1 MPKGIYIQFHNGNLL
16 HYSLLAVE
24 SAKVRSDVITFC
36 HSSILVYSFSSNSEP
51 RIQITTDNTQLILYI
66 LSHIFRR
73 KQIQEQIY
81 ICLQILNLGTQ
92 LKCSRRYI
100 KKTAILIELIKQ
112 CSGAGSFAT
121 DPARARREWR
131 RRAQVMGRTSGICS
145 GAAPPRS
152 DGGGPPRRGSGH
164 VATLPYA
171 DILKLKTIF
180 LPCLQVDIFGIFLH
194 MIDNIVYIGG

>member
-131 RRAQVMGRTSGICS
+131 RRAQEQPQPSAVV
-145 GAAPPRS
+145 PPHL
-152 DGGGPPRRGSGH
+152 DPMAVGLPGVDPVTWPPSPTRI
-164 VATLPYA
+164 Y
-171 DILKLKTIF
+171 
-180 LPCLQVDIFGIFLH
+180 
-194 MIDNIVYIGG
+194 